1 MYQLKPSVPDDRTRQ
16 LEQELL
22 DARARLAKVEA
33 DKESLAR
40 RVEALE
46 ARPAKV
52 ELGEEFDGIREL
64 SYHLKHGGLTPFL
77 ADRAWWPN
85 LGTHIMWAMIA
96 FIVIMFGWAY
106 LEHIGLL

>member
-1 MYQLKPSVPDDRTRQ
+1 MA
-16 LEQELL
+16 
-22 DARARLAKVEA
+22 DAADNQQRSSEAEWEARLAAVEA
-33 DKESLAR
+33 EKAELVR
-40 RVEALE
+40 RIEALE

-85 LGTHIMWAMIA
+85 LGWHMALALVGVIA
-96 FIVIMFGWAY
+96 LFLILGALGEAGI
-106 LEHIGLL
+106 L

>member
-1 MYQLKPSVPDDRTRQ
+1 MA
-16 LEQELL
+16 
-22 DARARLAKVEA
+22 DAADNQQRSSEAEWEARLAAVEA
-33 DKESLAR
+33 EKAELVR
-40 RVEALE
+40 RIEALE

-85 LGTHIMWAMIA
+85 LGWHIVLVLGGFMVFMTAW
-96 FIVIMFGWAY
+96 WL
-106 LEHIGLL
+106 LEEVWSII